1 MISTK
6 DLTDKEISVL
16 YTIINN
22 EYQTFDSTDYRL
34 INSPTWTF
42 ICEDSGYKGK
52 TLSGIISSLSKRGV
66 IESEL
71 DGNNSTIWIT
81 EYGFKVLNNNK

>member
-1 MISTK
+1 MLHVN
-6 DLTDKEISVL
+6 DLTKKEILVL

-22 EYQTFDSTDYRL
+22 EYQSFDSTDYRL

-52 TLSGIISSLSKRGV
+52 SLSGIISSLSKKGIV
-66 IESEL
+66 ESEP

-81 EYGFKVLNNNK
+81 DYGFKVLNNNK